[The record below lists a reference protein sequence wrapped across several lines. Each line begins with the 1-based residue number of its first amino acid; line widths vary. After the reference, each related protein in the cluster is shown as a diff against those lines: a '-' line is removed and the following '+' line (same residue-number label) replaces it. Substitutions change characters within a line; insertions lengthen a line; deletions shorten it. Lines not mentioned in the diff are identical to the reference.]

1 MIYVNK
7 ADSAPLYQQL
17 YTSIIEEITNGSLP
31 KNSALPPIRTLSEK
45 LNISLNTVSKAY
57 LQLTAEGYVR
67 SVPGSGY
74 YVEDISNTF
83 LDTLSVP
90 PVSKKITSS
99 ISGQNPAPKA
109 TPVRYDFKHDVVYSH
124 LFPWKLWRQ
133 YVNNALLQ
141 EENQKKIQYKSNT
154 NPIKETMNS
163 VPISV
168 II

>member
-7 ADSAPLYQQL
+7 TDSAPLYQQL

-74 YVEDISNTF
+74 YIEDISNTF

-99 ISGQNPAPKA
+99 
-109 TPVRYDFKHDVVYSH
+109 
-124 LFPWKLWRQ
+124 
-133 YVNNALLQ
+133 
-141 EENQKKIQYKSNT
+141 
-154 NPIKETMNS
+154 
-163 VPISV
+163 
-168 II
+168 